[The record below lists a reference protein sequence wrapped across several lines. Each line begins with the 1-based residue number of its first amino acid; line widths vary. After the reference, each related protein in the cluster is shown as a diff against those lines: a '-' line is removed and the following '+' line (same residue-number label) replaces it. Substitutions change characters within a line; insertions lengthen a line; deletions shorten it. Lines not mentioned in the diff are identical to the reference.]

1 MIYLDSS
8 ALIKKYVVEKGT
20 PEVRGFFSRGEL
32 LWTSKV
38 SQAEVWSAF
47 ARRRRARD
55 LTAAQYRVIAR
66 SFERDWRSFAVVAL
80 SDEVMGMIRR
90 LVERHPLRAFDAIQL
105 ASALWAKQN
114 LGEQVVFVG
123 ADESLLKV
131 AEATALTVA
140 NPEKGGEVNYRS
152 I

>member
-20 PEVRGFFSRGEL
+20 PEVRRFFARGEL

-47 ARRRRARD
+47 ARRRRGGD
-55 LTAAQYRVIAR
+55 LTAAQYRAIAR
-66 SFERDWRSFAVVAL
+66 SFEQDWRSFAVVEL
-80 SDEVMGMIRR
+80 SDDVARMIRR

-105 ASALWAKQN
+105 ASAIWAKQN
-114 LGEQVVFVG
+114 LGEAVVFVG
-123 ADESLLKV
+123 ADEPLLKA
-131 AEATALTVA
+131 AEAAALTVL
-140 NPEKGGEVNYRS
+140 NPQKASRPGA
-152 I
+152 